1 MSRRPYIFALF
12 CGAAAVSPAHA
23 QTSTTVAQDQG
34 GPSSPEGQLGDI
46 VVTASR
52 RSETILKTPIAVS
65 AYSGDRLRAAQTAAL
80 TDLVGPNPN
89 IQIGSSYNSANVA
102 IRGIGNGSSINSGS
116 DAGVSIQV
124 DGVYMAQPLLTLST
138 FLDIARVEVLRGPQ
152 GTLFGRNATGG
163 AVNIIPNEP
172 TTDLHYGIDIT
183 AGVDPAKVSTA
194 GFVSGSLDSAGQW
207 TARLSAQQSYNRG
220 YTRNLATPQTYSPG
234 YSDNLVTANAPRRLD
249 DAKNQ
254 SVRGQIKWEPSDT
267 FNARLLAE
275 YQREHSN
282 GPATFLEGTP
292 DPDQALPAILV
303 GQATGNVNK
312 REVYNNE
319 GLRRI
324 EGKNVNLTLNW
335 ALGSGNLKAL
345 GSYADADIHSI
356 QDGDGTNA
364 LHTYSDFRNKTH
376 QYYGELLYTS
386 DPAKPLTFILGSNYF
401 HEKLKQDI
409 SVPISLLPMP
419 VNLGARIHTTSYAF
433 FGHAQYALTDQAKLF
448 AGLRY
453 THDRKVD
460 LDDYNNYIGVLP
472 RQSTSSGE
480 LTYEIGASY
489 AFGPTLDGYVK
500 YATGYKGG
508 GFSAGGLAPAF
519 NPEKNSNL
527 EAGLKGL
534 FFNRALQANLAAFH
548 MKYNDLQVN
557 QINGAST
564 QVVNAAK
571 ATIYGFEAE
580 TVLRPTKA
588 LRFEVSGAY
597 LHATFDKFRT
607 GDPARPDLGT
617 IDPDGTRRF
626 DLDGNTLP
634 QAPRFSASAGAY
646 LDIPVSADKITLGA
660 RYDWKSRIYF
670 SEFNVPASSQ
680 APAGKLNLSLNYE
693 SADHRITASLFAKNV
708 TNEQVKSN
716 VIVVSALIGSLALSQ
731 YQPPR
736 QVGVSFGYH
745 F

>member
-1 MSRRPYIFALF
+1 MSKGSYIIALL
-12 CGAAAVSPAHA
+12 CGAAVTQPISAQSSQPAG
-23 QTSTTVAQDQG
+23 QDQ
-34 GPSSPEGQLGDI
+34 SAQSASEQQLTDI

-65 AYSGDRLRAAQTAAL
+65 AYSGDRLRAAQTVAL

-89 IQIGSSYNSANVA
+89 LQIGNSYNSANVA
-102 IRGIGNGSSINSGS
+102 IRGIGNGSSINAGS

-172 TTDLHYGIDIT
+172 TTELRYGADVLV
-183 AGVDPAKVSTA
+183 GVDPFRLNTSGYISGPLDEA
-194 GFVSGSLDSAGQW
+194 GTL
-207 TARLSAQQSYNRG
+207 TARLSAQQSRNQG
-220 YTRNLATPQTYSPG
+220 YTRNLATQQVYSPG
-234 YSDNLVTANAPRRLD
+234 YSNNLVATNSPKRLD
-249 DAKNQ
+249 DANNQ
-254 SVRGQIKWEPSDT
+254 SVRGQIKWEPSDS
-267 FNARLLAE
+267 FNARLLVE
-275 YQREHSN
+275 YQRDHSN

-292 DPDQALPAILV
+292 DPTQPLPAILV
-303 GQATGNVNK
+303 GQSTGNVKK

-319 GLRRI
+319 AVRRI
-324 EGKNVNLTLNW
+324 EGKNANLTLNW
-335 ALGSGNLKAL
+335 AVGGGNVKLL
-345 GSYADADIHSI
+345 GSYADAKIHNI

-364 LHTYSDFRNKTH
+364 VHTYSDFKNRTH
-376 QYYGELLYTS
+376 QYYGEILYTS
-386 DPAKPLTFILGSNYF
+386 DSSKPFTYILGSNYF

-419 VNLGARIHTTSYAF
+419 VDLGAKINTTSYAF
-433 FGHAQYALTDQAKLF
+433 FGHGQYALTEAAKIF

-460 LDDYNNYIGVLP
+460 LDDYNTYVGVLP
-472 RQSTSSGE
+472 RQSTSSSE
-480 LTYEIGASY
+480 ITYEVGTSY
-489 AFGPTLDGYVK
+489 AFSPTLDGYLK

-519 NPEKNSNL
+519 EPEKNTNL

-534 FFNRALQANLAAFH
+534 FFDRLLQANLAAFH
-548 MKYNDLQVN
+548 MKYKDLQVN

-571 ATIYGFEAE
+571 ATIYGLEAE
-580 TVLRPTKA
+580 TIFRPVA
-588 LRFEVSGAY
+588 HVRFEVSGAY
-597 LHATFDKFRT
+597 LHATFDRFRT
-607 GDPARPDLGT
+607 GDPSRPNLGT
-617 IDPDGTRRF
+617 VDPDGTRRF
-626 DLDGNTLP
+626 NVDGNTLP
-634 QAPRFSASAGAY
+634 QAPRYSVSAGGY
-646 LDIPVSADKITLGA
+646 YDVPVSSGKVTLGA

-670 SEFNVPASSQ
+670 TEFNIPVSSQ
-680 APAGKLNLSLNYE
+680 ASSGKLNLSLNYE
-693 SADHRITASLFAKNV
+693 SEDRHVTASLFAKNI
-708 TNEQVKSN
+708 TNKQVKSN

-736 QVGVSFGYH
+736 QIGATFGYH

>member
-1 MSRRPYIFALF
+1 M
-12 CGAAAVSPAHA
+12 
-23 QTSTTVAQDQG
+23 
-34 GPSSPEGQLGDI
+34 
-46 VVTASR
+46 TASR

-65 AYSGDRLRAAQTAAL
+65 AYSGDRLRAAQTVAL

-89 IQIGSSYNSANVA
+89 LQIGNSYNSANVA
-102 IRGIGNGSSINSGS
+102 IRGIGNGSSINAGS

-138 FLDIARVEVLRGPQ
+138 FLDVARVEVLRGPQ

-163 AVNIIPNEP
+163 AINIIPNEP
-172 TTDLHYGIDIT
+172 TKDVHYGIDIT
-183 AGVDPAKVSTA
+183 AGIDPGRINST
-194 GFVSGSLDSAGQW
+194 GYISGPLDASGTW
-207 TARLSAQQSYNRG
+207 TARLSAQQTYNRG
-220 YTRNLATPQTYSPG
+220 YTRNLATPQNYAPG
-234 YSDNLVTANAPRRLD
+234 YSDNLVTANPSNRLD
-249 DAKNQ
+249 DANNQ
-254 SVRGQIKWEPSDT
+254 SVRGQIKWEPSDS
-267 FNARLLAE
+267 FNARLLVE
-275 YQREHSN
+275 YQRDHSD
-282 GPATFLEGTP
+282 GPAVFLEGTP
-292 DPDQALPAILV
+292 DPAQPLPAILV
-303 GQATGNVNK
+303 GQPTGNVSK

-335 ALGSGNLKAL
+335 ALGSGNVKML
-345 GSYADADIHSI
+345 GSYADADIHNI
-356 QDGDGTNA
+356 QDGDGTGA
-364 LHTYSDFRNKTH
+364 LHTYSDFKNRTH

-386 DPAKPLTFILGSNYF
+386 EPDRPFTYILGSNFF

-419 VNLGARIHTTSYAF
+419 MDLGARINTTSYAF
-433 FGHAQYALTDQAKLF
+433 FGHAQYAFTPEAKIF

-453 THDRKVD
+453 THDKKVD
-460 LDDYNNYIGVLP
+460 LDDYNNYIGILP
-472 RQSTSSGE
+472 RQSTSSSE
-480 LTYEIGASY
+480 ITYEVGTSY
-489 AFGPTLDGYVK
+489 AFSPTLDGYVK

-534 FFNRALQANLAAFH
+534 FLNRALQANLAAFH
-548 MKYNDLQVN
+548 MKYKDLQVN

-571 ATIYGFEAE
+571 ATIYGFEVE
-580 TVLRPTKA
+580 TVIRPIEA

-597 LHATFDKFRT
+597 LHATFDRFRT

-634 QAPRFSASAGAY
+634 QAPKFSVSAGGY
-646 LDIPVSADKITLGA
+646 YDVPLSSGKITLGA
-660 RYDWKSRIYF
+660 RYDWKSKLYF
-670 SEFNVPASSQ
+670 SEFNIPVSSQ
-680 APAGKLNLSLNYE
+680 AAAGKLNLSLNYE
-693 SADHRITASLFAKNV
+693 SADRRVTASLFAKNV
-708 TNEQVKSN
+708 TNKQVRSN

-736 QVGVSFGYH
+736 QIGASFGYH

>member
-1 MSRRPYIFALF
+1 MMKGHCVFALL
-12 CGAAAVSPAHA
+12 CGAAAVPAAYA
-23 QTSTTVAQDQG
+23 QTSDAPAQG
-34 GPSSPEGQLGDI
+34 GQSSGVDQIEDI

-65 AYSGDRLRAAQTAAL
+65 AYSGDKLRAAQTVAL

-89 IQIGSSYNSANVA
+89 IQIGNSYNSANVA
-102 IRGIGNGSSINSGS
+102 IRGIGNGSSINAGS
-116 DAGVSIQV
+116 DSGVSIQV

-138 FLDIARVEVLRGPQ
+138 FLDVARVEVLRGPQ

-172 TTDLHYGIDIT
+172 TPDVHYGFDVT
-183 AGVDPAKVSTA
+183 AGIDPGRINTA
-194 GFVSGSLDSAGQW
+194 GYVSGPLNASGTL
-207 TARLSAQQSYNRG
+207 TARLSAQQTYNRG
-220 YTRNLATPQTYSPG
+220 YTKNLSRPQTYAPG
-234 YSDNLVTANAPRRLD
+234 YSNNLVTTNAPSRLD
-249 DAKNQ
+249 DANNQ
-254 SVRGQIKWEPSDT
+254 SVRGQIKWEPSDS
-267 FNARLLAE
+267 FNARLLVE
-275 YQREHSN
+275 YQRDHSD

-292 DPDQALPAILV
+292 DPAQPLPAILV
-303 GQATGNVNK
+303 GQSTGSVRK

-319 GLRRI
+319 GMRRI

-335 ALGSGNLKAL
+335 ALGSGDLKAV
-345 GSYADADIHSI
+345 GSYADTKIHNI
-356 QDGDGTNA
+356 QDGDGTDA
-364 LHTYSDFRNKTH
+364 LHTYSDFNNKTH
-376 QYYGELLYTS
+376 QYYGELLYSS
-386 DPAKPLTFILGSNYF
+386 DASKPFTYIIGTNYF

-419 VNLGARIHTTSYAF
+419 VDLGAKINTTSYAF
-433 FGHAQYALTDQAKLF
+433 FGHAQYALTPEAKIF

-453 THDRKVD
+453 THDKKVD
-460 LDDYNNYIGVLP
+460 LDDYNSYVGVLP
-472 RQSTSSGE
+472 RQSTSSSQ
-480 LTYEIGASY
+480 LTYEVGASY
-489 AFGPTLDGYVK
+489 AFNTTLDAYLK

-519 NPEKNSNL
+519 DPEKNTNL
-527 EAGLKGL
+527 EAGLKGW
-534 FFNRALQANLAAFH
+534 FFDRGLQANIAAFH
-548 MKYNDLQVN
+548 MKYDNLQVN

-571 ATIYGFEAE
+571 ATIYGIEAE
-580 TVLRPTKA
+580 TVIRPVEA

-597 LHATFDKFRT
+597 LHATFDRFRT
-607 GDPARPDLGT
+607 GDPARPNLGT
-617 IDPDGTRRF
+617 VDPDGTRRF

-634 QAPRFSASAGAY
+634 QAPRYSVSAGGY
-646 LDIPVSADKITLGA
+646 YEVPISSGKVTLGA
-660 RYDWKSRIYF
+660 RYDWKSRLYF
-670 SEFNVPASSQ
+670 SEFNIPVSSQ
-680 APAGKLNLSLNYE
+680 AAVGKLNLSLNYE
-693 SADHRITASLFAKNV
+693 SEDRRITASLFAKNV

-736 QVGVSFGYH
+736 QIGASFGYH